1 MSGYIKIYR
10 QIRDHWLWEEP
21 QKLKWWIDLIMLANY
36 MDKKMLV
43 GTKLKEIN
51 RGTFHTSEMK
61 LASRWGVNRKTVSNF
76 LSLLEKDN
84 MIVTKRTAIG
94 TTIEV
99 LNYNEYQDISSENGT
114 TNCTTDRTTEYPPEG
129 TTDGTLPIKKKKGKK
144 ENNILSPSKE
154 SKEIIDYL
162 NSVCGTSYKDNTK
175 KTLSLINARL
185 KEGFTVEDFKKV
197 IATKYQEWKGTEW
210 EKYLRP
216 QTLFNSEKFEG
227 YLNQVPKHDIAIN
240 DNEVPPDPF

>member
-61 LASRWGVNRKTVSNF
+61 LANRWGVNRKTVSNF
-76 LSLLEKDN
+76 LSLLENDK
-84 MIVTKRTAIG
+84 MIVTKRTTIG

-114 TNCTTDRTTEYPPEG
+114 TNYPADRTAEYPTNG
-129 TTDGTLPIKKKKGKK
+129 TADGTLPINNKKGKK
-144 ENNILSPSKE
+144 ENNILSSSKQA
-154 SKEIIDYL
+154 KDIIAYL
-162 NSVCGTSYKDNTK
+162 NSVCKTSYKPNTK

-197 IATKYQEWKGTEW
+197 IAIKHQEWGKDEKMK
-210 EKYLRP
+210 KYLRP
-216 QTLFNSEKFEG
+216 ETLFGTKFEG
-227 YLNQVPKHDIAIN
+227 YLNQSPSIPRGNV
-240 DNEVPPDPF
+240 NEEEPDPF